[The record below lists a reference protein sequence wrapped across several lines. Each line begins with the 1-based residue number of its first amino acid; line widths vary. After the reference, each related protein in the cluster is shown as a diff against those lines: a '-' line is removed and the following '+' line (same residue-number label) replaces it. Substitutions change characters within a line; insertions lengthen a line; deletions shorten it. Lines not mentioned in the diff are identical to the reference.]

1 MMSSLFFLAVGLRMS
16 IAAAHK
22 SASRARCF
30 VMIEKVNHKQ
40 DE

>member
-1 MMSSLFFLAVGLRMS
+1 MMSSLFIWAVGLRMS

-30 VMIEKVNHKQ
+30 VMIEKVNQKQ